1 MFRPWASPTFAPPR
15 QSHAIRS
22 RECGNAAV
30 PALAPSK
37 EIEVLEPADED
48 ESSPPRKKSPIVA
61 AVVDAEN
68 VGQSPSPRQSDRVRH
83 LFSPLTPKNATTTTE
98 APPAAAPL
106 HEWLTLA
113 APPAAAPLQPTTP
126 AAAPTP
132 RVSHLAARLSTV
144 AMLDDAV
151 AAARERLA
159 AFRAGRAAAAPPP
172 ADAADPAEVE
182 AIVRDVVQLSPAAVP
197 RLPLASVLEQED
209 DAPPKSPERA
219 TPTKAA
225 PESPGTPEWLR
236 AASRVLEEP
245 ANEAEAPQAVAEADE
260 APPPQPSS
268 WRRRALAL
276 AVAAVVAAAAVAATQ
291 LPPPAVEPQF
301 AVTPLSDAL
310 SQLLLPEPPP
320 PAPAAPLLR
329 SGVIF
334 ALPAQEPAAGTV
346 APWAGAQAPKAEQ
359 VIATLRAAEL
369 RANGLLAA
377 AAGAAHGG
385 GEATRR
391 SVSPMALLLPVLLIV
406 LALGAALAIRIAQPA
421 AAAPPSPP
429 PSARRRGARLR
440 LEMAAAATAPA
451 GGVDQSKYGSESIV
465 RIVKTPSGRV
475 GVTPVRRSRRLS
487 ATPRRAGDFALP
499 EGVTFAASPGGFV
512 LSPVAQ
518 LNADLAEISE
528 Q

>member
-1 MFRPWASPTFAPPR
+1 M
-15 QSHAIRS
+15 
-22 RECGNAAV
+22 
-30 PALAPSK
+30 
-37 EIEVLEPADED
+37 
-48 ESSPPRKKSPIVA
+48 
-61 AVVDAEN
+61 
-68 VGQSPSPRQSDRVRH
+68 
-83 LFSPLTPKNATTTTE
+83 
-98 APPAAAPL
+98 
-106 HEWLTLA
+106 
-113 APPAAAPLQPTTP
+113 
-126 AAAPTP
+126 
-132 RVSHLAARLSTV
+132 
-144 AMLDDAV
+144 
-151 AAARERLA
+151 
-159 AFRAGRAAAAPPP
+159 
-172 ADAADPAEVE
+172 
-182 AIVRDVVQLSPAAVP
+182 
-197 RLPLASVLEQED
+197 
-209 DAPPKSPERA
+209 
-219 TPTKAA
+219 
-225 PESPGTPEWLR
+225 
-236 AASRVLEEP
+236 LEEP
-245 ANEAEAPQAVAEADE
+245 AAEAEAPPAVAEADD

-276 AVAAVVAAAAVAATQ
+276 AVAAVVAAAAIAATQ

-320 PAPAAPLLR
+320 PSPAAPLLR

-346 APWAGAQAPKAEQ
+346 APWAGARDDTKAAQ
-359 VIATLRAAEL
+359 VIATVRAAEL
-369 RANGLLAA
+369 RANGLFAA

-385 GEATRR
+385 GDATRR
-391 SVSPMALLLPVLLIV
+391 SVSPVALLLPVLLVV

-440 LEMAAAATAPA
+440 LEMAAAATAPNT

-499 EGVTFAASPGGFV
+499 EGVTFASPGGFV

>member
-1 MFRPWASPTFAPPR
+1 M
-15 QSHAIRS
+15 
-22 RECGNAAV
+22 
-30 PALAPSK
+30 
-37 EIEVLEPADED
+37 
-48 ESSPPRKKSPIVA
+48 
-61 AVVDAEN
+61 
-68 VGQSPSPRQSDRVRH
+68 
-83 LFSPLTPKNATTTTE
+83 
-98 APPAAAPL
+98 
-106 HEWLTLA
+106 
-113 APPAAAPLQPTTP
+113 
-126 AAAPTP
+126 P
-132 RVSHLAARLSTV
+132 RVSHLAARLSQV

-219 TPTKAA
+219 ASPTKAA

-245 ANEAEAPQAVAEADE
+245 AAEADAPPAVAEADD

-276 AVAAVVAAAAVAATQ
+276 AAAAVVAAAAIAAVQ

-320 PAPAAPLLR
+320 PSPAAPLLR
-329 SGVIF
+329 SGAIF

-346 APWAGAQAPKAEQ
+346 APWAGARDDTKAAQ
-359 VIATLRAAEL
+359 VIATVRAAEL

-385 GEATRR
+385 GDATRR
-391 SVSPMALLLPVLLIV
+391 SVSPVALLLPVLLVV
-406 LALGAALAIRIAQPA
+406 LALGAALAIRIAQPP
-421 AAAPPSPP
+421 AAPPSPP

-440 LEMAAAATAPA
+440 LEMAAAATAPNT

-499 EGVTFAASPGGFV
+499 EGVTFAASPGGPGDVARFV

>member
-1 MFRPWASPTFAPPR
+1 MPNELR
-15 QSHAIRS
+15 
-22 RECGNAAV
+22 
-30 PALAPSK
+30 APSK

-83 LFSPLTPKNATTTTE
+83 LFSPLTPKNSNATTE

-126 AAAPTP
+126 AAAPMP
-132 RVSHLAARLSTV
+132 RVSHLAARLSQV

-219 TPTKAA
+219 ASPTKAV

-245 ANEAEAPQAVAEADE
+245 AAEAEAPPAVAEADD

-276 AVAAVVAAAAVAATQ
+276 AAAAVVAAAAIAATQ

-320 PAPAAPLLR
+320 PAPAAPLLAQR
-329 SGVIF
+329 RD
-334 ALPAQEPAAGTV
+334 LCPAGAGAGRRYRGAV
-346 APWAGAQAPKAEQ
+346 GPGAQAPKAEQ
-359 VIATLRAAEL
+359 VIATVRAAEL
-369 RANGLLAA
+369 RANGLFAA

-385 GEATRR
+385 GDATRR
-391 SVSPMALLLPVLLIV
+391 SVSPVALLLPVLLVV
-406 LALGAALAIRIAQPA
+406 LALGAALAIRALSRRRRAAVA
-421 AAAPPSPP
+421 AAVGA
-429 PSARRRGARLR
+429 AAGARLR
-440 LEMAAAATAPA
+440 LEMAAAATAPNT

-487 ATPRRAGDFALP
+487 ATPRRAGDFRAARRRHVR
-499 EGVTFAASPGGFV
+499 GVAGWTRRRGEVRAFARGTAQRGLGGDIGAV
-512 LSPVAQ
+512 NVRGG
-518 LNADLAEISE
+518 DRV
-528 Q
+528 

>member
-1 MFRPWASPTFAPPR
+1 MAP
-15 QSHAIRS
+15 
-22 RECGNAAV
+22 
-30 PALAPSK
+30 
-37 EIEVLEPADED
+37 
-48 ESSPPRKKSPIVA
+48 
-61 AVVDAEN
+61 
-68 VGQSPSPRQSDRVRH
+68 
-83 LFSPLTPKNATTTTE
+83 
-98 APPAAAPL
+98 
-106 HEWLTLA
+106 
-113 APPAAAPLQPTTP
+113 
-126 AAAPTP
+126 
-132 RVSHLAARLSTV
+132 
-144 AMLDDAV
+144 
-151 AAARERLA
+151 
-159 AFRAGRAAAAPPP
+159 
-172 ADAADPAEVE
+172 
-182 AIVRDVVQLSPAAVP
+182 
-197 RLPLASVLEQED
+197 
-209 DAPPKSPERA
+209 SPERA

-245 ANEAEAPQAVAEADE
+245 AAEADAPPAVAEAED

-268 WRRRALAL
+268 WRRRAVAL
-276 AVAAVVAAAAVAATQ
+276 AAVVAAAAVAATQ

-320 PAPAAPLLR
+320 PSPATPLLR
-329 SGVIF
+329 SGAIF

-346 APWAGAQAPKAEQ
+346 APWAGAPETNAAQ
-359 VIATLRAAEL
+359 VIATVRAAEL

-385 GEATRR
+385 GDATRR
-391 SVSPMALLLPVLLIV
+391 SVSPVALLLPVLLVV
-406 LALGAALAIRIAQPA
+406 LALGAALAIRIAQPP
-421 AAAPPSPP
+421 AAPPSPP

-440 LEMAAAATAPA
+440 LEMAAAATAPNT

-499 EGVTFAASPGGFV
+499 EGVTFAASPGGPGDVARFV

>member
-1 MFRPWASPTFAPPR
+1 
-15 QSHAIRS
+15 
-22 RECGNAAV
+22 
-30 PALAPSK
+30 
-37 EIEVLEPADED
+37 
-48 ESSPPRKKSPIVA
+48 
-61 AVVDAEN
+61 
-68 VGQSPSPRQSDRVRH
+68 
-83 LFSPLTPKNATTTTE
+83 
-98 APPAAAPL
+98 
-106 HEWLTLA
+106 
-113 APPAAAPLQPTTP
+113 
-126 AAAPTP
+126 
-132 RVSHLAARLSTV
+132 
-144 AMLDDAV
+144 MLDDAV

-219 TPTKAA
+219 ASPTKAV

-245 ANEAEAPQAVAEADE
+245 AAEAEAPPAVAEAED

-268 WRRRALAL
+268 WRRRTLAL
-276 AVAAVVAAAAVAATQ
+276 AAAAAAVAAAAAIAAVQ
-291 LPPPAVEPQF
+291 LPTPAVEPQF

-329 SGVIF
+329 SGAIF

-346 APWAGAQAPKAEQ
+346 APWAGARDDTKAAQ
-359 VIATLRAAEL
+359 VIATVRAAEL
-369 RANGLLAA
+369 KANGLLAA

-391 SVSPMALLLPVLLIV
+391 SVSPVALLLPVLLIV
-406 LALGAALAIRIAQPA
+406 LALGAALAIRIAQPP
-421 AAAPPSPP
+421 AAPPSPP

-499 EGVTFAASPGGFV
+499 EGVTFAASPGGPGDVARYV